1 MLLNRAPFVAVRR
14 GNPPPHKVLNHGD
27 LAGTSVLWSG
37 GAVVGVLD
45 WDLASRD
52 NPAGGIAS
60 LADWQGWQVASH
72 LADKP
77 TVQRAKV
84 MSQSFPLQSIG
95 FALTRNRPAEE
106 VERTIGRAAER
117 IRRRSVCIDW

>member
-1 MLLNRAPFVAVRR
+1 MLLNRAPFLAVRR

-60 LADWQGWQVASH
+60 LADWQGWQAASH
-72 LADKP
+72 LAYKP
-77 TVQRAKV
+77 TVN
-84 MSQSFPLQSIG
+84 PP
-95 FALTRNRPAEE
+95 TEE
-106 VERTIGRAAER
+106 LERTIERAGGR